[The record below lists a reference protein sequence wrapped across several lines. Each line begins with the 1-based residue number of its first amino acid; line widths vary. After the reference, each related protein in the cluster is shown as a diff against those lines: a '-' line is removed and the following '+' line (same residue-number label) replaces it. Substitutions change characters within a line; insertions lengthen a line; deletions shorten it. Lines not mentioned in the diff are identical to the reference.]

1 MSQFGT
7 GKVDFKAVFAKLK
20 SVGFNGPIMVEG
32 VQVGATAGD
41 LRSLGGDERN
51 SPEAKVRS
59 GSSERAR
66 ASQTTANARA
76 NRESLVNLLSNGRG
90 LRDPARE
97 PDCE

>member
-59 GSSERAR
+59 GASGRERVKRPPTRAR
-66 ASQTTANARA
+66 I
-76 NRESLVNLLSNGRG
+76 ESLW
-90 LRDPARE
+90 
-97 PDCE
+97 